1 VNVKTREE
9 FKKLLLQ
16 TIDKNLKQIFQE
28 TATHIIYQFLEN
40 NYSLK
45 REEIPEKRETLV
57 TFVSPESTI
66 IENLAN
72 PIIEGL
78 RQNADVIAIEVNHL
92 DKRNIKGFKAKW
104 FGRDTLKRVLA
115 RAVTYD
121 KKGIVM
127 LFSGTSTRY
136 WARPCMTEKNFFLP
150 FSVL

>member
-16 TIDKNLKQIFQE
+16 TIDENLKQIFQE
-28 TATHIIYQFLEN
+28 TATHTIYQFLEN

-57 TFVSPESTI
+57 TFVSPESTV

-72 PIIEGL
+72 PIIERL

-92 DKRNIKGFKAKW
+92 DKRNIKGSRQN
-104 FGRDTLKRVLA
+104 GLVEIR
-115 RAVTYD
+115 
-121 KKGIVM
+121 
-127 LFSGTSTRY
+127 
-136 WARPCMTEKNFFLP
+136 
-150 FSVL
+150 